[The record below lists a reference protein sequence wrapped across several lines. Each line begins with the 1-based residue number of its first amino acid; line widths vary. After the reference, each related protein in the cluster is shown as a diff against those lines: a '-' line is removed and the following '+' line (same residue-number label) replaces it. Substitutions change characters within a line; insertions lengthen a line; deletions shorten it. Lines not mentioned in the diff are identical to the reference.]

1 MPPPSLPILFYLSKK
16 LLQPVVA
23 QSITGKTQT
32 DEDAVAQ
39 DTLRQRGALPVH
51 VATIMDGNGRW
62 ARQRNR
68 PRVVGHREGVNSVRD
83 VTEACAQLGIEYLTL
98 YTFSTENW
106 NRPSTEVNALMKLL
120 IHTIERERQTLLE
133 NDVRLRTI
141 GDIAQL
147 PAACQRELHTTQEC
161 TRDNRR
167 LTLTLA
173 LSYSGQWD
181 ILQAVRQIA
190 RDVKAGRVE
199 PEAIDGAVFARHLAT
214 ADLPDPDLLIRTGGE
229 YRLSNFLLWQAAYTE
244 LYITD
249 RYWPDFRREQLY
261 AAIRD
266 FQDRDRRFGR
276 VHADE

>member
-1 MPPPSLPILFYLSKK
+1 M
-16 LLQPVVA
+16 A

-32 DEDAVAQ
+32 DEDAAAQ
-39 DTLRQRGALPVH
+39 DALQTRGELPVH
-51 VATIMDGNGRW
+51 VAAIMDGNGRW
-62 ARQRNR
+62 ARRRNR

-83 VTEACAQLGIEYLTL
+83 VTEACAQLGVKHLTL

-106 NRPSTEVNALMKLL
+106 NRPSTEVNALMTLL
-120 IHTIERERQTLLE
+120 IRTIERERQTLFD
-133 NDVRLRTI
+133 NGVRLRTI
-141 GDIAQL
+141 GDISML
-147 PAACQRELHTTQEC
+147 PDACQRELHTTRER

-181 ILQAVRQIA
+181 ILQATRQIA

-199 PEAIDGAVFARHLAT
+199 PEAIDEAMIARHLAT

-229 YRLSNFLLWQAAYTE
+229 YRLSNFMLWQAAYTE

-266 FQDRDRRFGR
+266 YQNRDRRFGR
-276 VHADE
+276 VQAEG

>member
-1 MPPPSLPILFYLSKK
+1 M
-16 LLQPVVA
+16 A
-23 QSITGKTQT
+23 QTITGNTQT
-32 DEDAVAQ
+32 DEDAALQ
-39 DTLRQRGALPVH
+39 EALRARGDLPVH
-51 VATIMDGNGRW
+51 VAIIMDGNGRW

-83 VTEACAQLGIEYLTL
+83 VTETCAQLGIEYLTL

-106 NRPSTEVNALMKLL
+106 NRPSSEVNALMKLL

-141 GDIAQL
+141 GDISML
-147 PAACQRELHTTQEC
+147 PSACQRELRKTQEH
-161 TRDNRR
+161 TQENRR

-181 ILQAVRQIA
+181 IVQAVRQIA
-190 RDVKAGRVE
+190 EDVKAGRLE
-199 PEAIDGAVFARHLAT
+199 PEAIDEAVIARHLAT
-214 ADLPDPDLLIRTGGE
+214 ADMPDPDLLVRTGGE

-249 RYWPDFRREQLY
+249 EFWPDFRREQLY

-266 FQDRDRRFGR
+266 YQDRDRRFGR
-276 VHADE
+276 VEAQG

>member
-1 MPPPSLPILFYLSKK
+1 MPRT
-16 LLQPVVA
+16 
-23 QSITGKTQT
+23 ITGKTQT
-32 DEDAVAQ
+32 DEDVAVQ
-39 DTLRQRGALPVH
+39 DALRARGELPVH
-51 VATIMDGNGRW
+51 VAAIMDGNGRW

-120 IHTIERERQTLLE
+120 IRTIERERQTLLE

-141 GDIAQL
+141 GDISML
-147 PAACQRELHTTQEC
+147 PSACQRELRKTQDR

-190 RDVKAGRVE
+190 RDVKAGRIE
-199 PEAIDGAVFARHLAT
+199 PEAIDEAVIARHLAT
-214 ADLPDPDLLIRTGGE
+214 ADMPDPDLLIRTGGE

-249 RYWPDFRREQLY
+249 QYWPDFRREQLY

-266 FQDRDRRFGR
+266 YQDRDRRFGR
-276 VHADE
+276 VQAEQ